1 MPDIVTNKNIAS
13 IIEAN
18 KHYHKTFTQSEL
30 GTEPTR
36 ALSILTCM
44 DCRMDPYKF
53 AGLQDGEAHI
63 IRNAGGRATEDAIRS
78 LIVSH
83 KFLGTTDWCV
93 IHHTGCGMT
102 TVTDEVIGELLEQ
115 DLETAVL
122 ENGTWANVQR
132 VSSENTKPG
141 SDIGKSI
148 KWYTFTD
155 LEQSVLTDIQLI
167 KDHPL
172 VPSNI
177 NIYGFIFDIET
188 GALTAVT

>member
-1 MPDIVTNKNIAS
+1 MSDRANNKNMAS

-18 KHYHKTFTQSEL
+18 THYHKTFKQSEL
-30 GTEPTR
+30 GTQPTR
-36 ALSILTCM
+36 GLSILTCM

-102 TVTDEVIGELLEQ
+102 TVTDEIIGQLLEQ

-122 ENGTWANVQR
+122 DNGTWVNPERASSANK
-132 VSSENTKPG
+132 KPG
-141 SDIGKSI
+141 SDVGKTI

-155 LEQSVLTDIQLI
+155 LEQSVLTDIKLI

-172 VPSNI
+172 VPSHI

-188 GALTAVT
+188 GALTPVS

>member
-1 MPDIVTNKNIAS
+1 MSDKTDNQNIPS

-18 KHYHKTFTQSEL
+18 TQYHKTFSQSEL
-30 GTEPTR
+30 GSQPTR
-36 ALSILTCM
+36 GLSILTCM

-93 IHHTGCGMT
+93 IHHTGCGMS
-102 TVTDEVIGELLEQ
+102 TVTDDVIGDLLAQ
-115 DLETAVL
+115 DLETAVS
-122 ENGTWANVQR
+122 EDGAWVNPPRETT
-132 VSSENTKPG
+132 ENTKPG
-141 SDIGKSI
+141 SDVAKTM

-177 NIYGFIFDIET
+177 SIYGFIFDIET
-188 GALTAVT
+188 GALTPVS

>member
-1 MPDIVTNKNIAS
+1 MPDRANNKNMAS

-18 KHYHKTFTQSEL
+18 THYHKTFKQSEL
-30 GTEPTR
+30 GTQPTR
-36 ALSILTCM
+36 GLSILTCM

-102 TVTDEVIGELLEQ
+102 TVTDETIGQLLEQ

-122 ENGTWANVQR
+122 DDGTWVNPER
-132 VSSENTKPG
+132 VSSDNKKPG
-141 SDIGKSI
+141 SDVGKTI

-155 LEQSVLTDIQLI
+155 LEQSVLTDIKLI

-172 VPSNI
+172 VPSHI

-188 GALTAVT
+188 GALTPVS

>member
-1 MPDIVTNKNIAS
+1 
-13 IIEAN
+13 
-18 KHYHKTFTQSEL
+18 
-30 GTEPTR
+30 
-36 ALSILTCM
+36 
-44 DCRMDPYKF
+44 MDPYKF

-102 TVTDEVIGELLEQ
+102 TVTDETIGQLLEQ
-115 DLETAVL
+115 DLETAIL
-122 ENGTWANVQR
+122 DNGTWVNPERASSANK
-132 VSSENTKPG
+132 KPG
-141 SDIGKSI
+141 SDVGKTI

-155 LEQSVLTDIQLI
+155 LEQSVLTDIKLI

-172 VPSNI
+172 VPSHI

-188 GALTAVT
+188 GALTPVS

>member
-1 MPDIVTNKNIAS
+1 MSDTVNNKNMAS

-18 KHYHKTFTQSEL
+18 THYHKTFKQSEL
-30 GTEPTR
+30 GTQPTR
-36 ALSILTCM
+36 GLSILTCM

-102 TVTDEVIGELLEQ
+102 TVTDEIIGQLLEQ

-122 ENGTWANVQR
+122 DNGTWVNPERAFSDN
-132 VSSENTKPG
+132 NKPG
-141 SDIGKSI
+141 SDIGKTI

-155 LEQSVLTDIQLI
+155 LEQSVLTDIKLI

-172 VPSNI
+172 VPSHI

-188 GALTAVT
+188 GALTPVS